1 LLAAAPEARPG
12 SAREVRGEL
21 ARLHPAARRTLSDR
35 LRAEVLVGRSQEL
48 ARIERWLAL
57 APRGAPLLLLSG
69 EMGVGKT
76 TLLREVAV
84 RASLAGRTVVSLS
97 CAAGTG
103 RGEIARA
110 LRLRVAAAAGSSAG
124 RDAPERA
131 RPDALEAAEPLDASG
146 LPALVAFAL
155 ACGRELQRQ
164 GAGPILLLD
173 DVEHMEQADAL
184 SH

>member
-1 LLAAAPEARPG
+1 ALLDRDRSGHRGTPGFAAPEVVRGVPLSVASDLYSLGATLFVLALIVARGIEGERARTVRPPQDGETAALALEEASVPAPLSQLILRLLAAAPEARPG

-84 RASLAGRTVVSLS
+84 RASLAG
-97 CAAGTG
+97 
-103 RGEIARA
+103 
-110 LRLRVAAAAGSSAG
+110 
-124 RDAPERA
+124 
-131 RPDALEAAEPLDASG
+131 
-146 LPALVAFAL
+146 
-155 ACGRELQRQ
+155 
-164 GAGPILLLD
+164 
-173 DVEHMEQADAL
+173 
-184 SH
+184 